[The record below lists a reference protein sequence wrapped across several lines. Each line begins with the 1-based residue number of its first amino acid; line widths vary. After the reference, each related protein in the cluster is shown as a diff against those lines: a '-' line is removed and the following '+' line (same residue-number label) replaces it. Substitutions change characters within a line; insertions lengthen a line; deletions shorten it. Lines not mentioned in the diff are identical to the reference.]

1 MEYDKIVDRSEKFDV
16 LFSSDKN
23 RTQSLAV
30 RPVGAGSSEADNSF
44 LFRPKTVDIFV
55 NDVRI
60 NYVIDSGAQVYVI
73 RKSLIPDS
81 CSGSCLFDVGKIVL
95 QSAFG

>member
-1 MEYDKIVDRSEKFDV
+1 M
-16 LFSSDKN
+16 N

-44 LFRPKTVDIFV
+44 LFGPKTVDIFV
-55 NDVRI
+55 NDVKI
-60 NYVIDSGAQVYVI
+60 NCVIDSGAQVYVI
-73 RKSLIPDS
+73 RKSLSPDS